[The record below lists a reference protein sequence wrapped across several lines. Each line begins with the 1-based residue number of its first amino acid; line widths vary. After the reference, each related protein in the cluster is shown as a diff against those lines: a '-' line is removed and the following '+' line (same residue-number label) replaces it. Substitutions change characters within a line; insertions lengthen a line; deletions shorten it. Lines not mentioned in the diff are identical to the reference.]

1 MAFTAEDVEALER
14 AIADGRGAKTM
25 TFGDQSVT
33 FNSIADMLAL
43 RDKML
48 GIVAAEEAAATG
60 TSRTRFAATSK
71 GV

>member
-14 AIADGRGAKTM
+14 AIADGRGAKTI
-25 TFGDQSVT
+25 TFENQSVT
-33 FNSIADMLAL
+33 FHSIEEMLAL

-48 GIVAAEEAAATG
+48 GIVAEEQAAATG
-60 TSRTRFAATSK
+60 SSRTRFAATSK